1 MRNGT
6 INKIYITLYITY
18 PLEWAK
24 VEKIESTKDM
34 QQLER
39 LYMVGNHFGNFF
51 GSLLINAK

>member
-1 MRNGT
+1 MELL
-6 INKIYITLYITY
+6 IKYILPYILHT

-34 QQLER
+34 QQLEL

-51 GSLLINAK
+51 GSLLIKAK

>member
-6 INKIYITLYITY
+6 INKIYITLYITH

-34 QQLER
+34 QQLEL

>member
-1 MRNGT
+1 M
-6 INKIYITLYITY
+6 
-18 PLEWAK
+18 EWAK

-34 QQLER
+34 QQLEL